1 MKGSSLYVIT
11 NQRKA
16 RNVLVIGIA
25 EVLGCF
31 ELVLYGIREVTK
43 QPIRAKYLNDL
54 DHGECTTL
62 ATRGHG

>member
-43 QPIRAKYLNDL
+43 QPIRAKYLDDL